1 MKKRKW
7 LFSVSFLAPAMI
19 LYTAFIIV
27 PVCISMYYSLT
38 DWRGFG
44 PQTLI
49 GFDNYVKLFNSSD
62 YWLVLKNTFTLVIF
76 TVIVQVSMGLIIA
89 YILHWFT
96 RGASIYRA
104 IFFVPVV
111 VAPVAIGIMFS
122 LFLNSDLGP
131 FNQILE
137 LVHLSFLKRNWLS
150 DYKVVLFSV
159 MTPQVWQYIGLF
171 VVILLAGL
179 RTIPTELFEVA
190 IMDGAS
196 KYTIL
201 IKIVIPLLWELIVIC
216 IILAVTGSLKSF
228 DHSWSMTNGGPG
240 YASAYIAT
248 MMYKKAFL
256 DGQFG
261 YASAI
266 TMTIM
271 VYAISFTV
279 IFRKLFLRNSVE
291 Y

>member
-7 LFSVSFLAPAMI
+7 LFSILFLSPAMI
-19 LYTAFIIV
+19 LYTVFIIL
-27 PVCISMYYSLT
+27 PVCISTYYSLT
-38 DWRGFG
+38 SWKGYG

-49 GFDNYVKLFNSSD
+49 WFDNYIRLFNSSD
-62 YWLVLKNTFTLVIF
+62 YWLVVKNTLTLVLF
-76 TVIVQVSMGLIIA
+76 TVIVQVPMGLILA

-96 RGASIYRA
+96 KGASIYRA

-131 FNQILE
+131 VNNFLD
-137 LVHLSFLKRNWLS
+137 LVHLSSLKQNWLS

-196 KYTIL
+196 KFTIL
-201 IKIVIPLLWELIVIC
+201 INIVIPLLWEIIVIC
-216 IILAVTGSLKSF
+216 ILLAVTGSLKSF
-228 DHSWSMTNGGPG
+228 DHSWAITNGGPG

-248 MMYKKAFL
+248 LMYKKAFL

-279 IFRKLFLRNSVE
+279 IFRKLVLRNSIE